1 MMPPFVK
8 LEVTRDK
15 MKQILERLLDKQN
28 LTRDEA
34 FDVML
39 SIMSGE
45 YDDAQIAGFLMALR
59 AKGETVDEITGFAKA
74 MREKMV
80 TIQLD
85 SPAIDMCGTG
95 GDALGTFNISTT
107 ATFVVA
113 GADVHVAKHGN
124 RSMTSK
130 SGSADVLQALGISID
145 KSVEDSTEDIEN
157 IGLGFMF
164 APAYHPAMKHAIG
177 ARKALATRTVFNIL
191 GPLCNPAEV
200 KAQAMGIFHPDLTD
214 IQANVLKA
222 LGSTDV
228 MVFHGRDGLDE
239 ISTTATTKI
248 SQMQNC
254 GEVNTFEFDANEL
267 GLNRVSLD
275 DLQGGEP
282 DENAEMIRAILKGE
296 KGPKRDIV
304 LLNAAAGIV
313 VGGKVQNLKEGLVKA
328 TESVDSG
335 SALNILNQLAK

>member
-1 MMPPFVK
+1 
-8 LEVTRDK
+8 
-15 MKQILERLLDKQN
+15 MKQILEQLLNQHN

-34 FDVML
+34 YNIML

-59 AKGETVDEITGFAKA
+59 AKGETVDEIAGFAQA
-74 MREKMV
+74 MREKML
-80 TIQLD
+80 TIQLETT
-85 SPAIDMCGTG
+85 AIDMCGTG
-95 GDALGTFNISTT
+95 GDALGTFNISTA
-107 ATFVVA
+107 ATFVIA
-113 GADVHVAKHGN
+113 GAGVHVAKHGN

-145 KSVEDSTEDIEN
+145 KSVEESTEDIEN

-191 GPLCNPAEV
+191 GPLCNPADV
-200 KAQAMGIFHPDLTD
+200 KAQAMGIFHPELTD
-214 IQANVLKA
+214 VQANVLKA

-239 ISTTATTKI
+239 ISTTTTSKI
-248 SQMQNC
+248 SQMKN
-254 GEVNTFEFDANEL
+254 GNDVNTFEFDPSKL
-267 GLNRVSLD
+267 GLNRVSLNK
-275 DLQGGEP
+275 LQGGEP
-282 DENAEMIRAILKGE
+282 KENAEIIKSILNGE
-296 KGPKRDIV
+296 IGPKRDIV

-313 VGGKVQNLKEGLVKA
+313 VGGKAQNLKEGLVKA
-328 TESVDSG
+328 TESVDSNA
-335 SALNILNQLAK
+335 ALNILTQLAG

>member
-1 MMPPFVK
+1 
-8 LEVTRDK
+8 
-15 MKQILERLLDKQN
+15 MKQILEQLLNQHN

-34 FDVML
+34 YNIML

-59 AKGETVDEITGFAKA
+59 AKGETVDEIAGFAQA
-74 MREKMV
+74 MREKML
-80 TIQLD
+80 TIQLETT
-85 SPAIDMCGTG
+85 AIDMCGTG
-95 GDALGTFNISTT
+95 GDALGTFNISTA
-107 ATFVVA
+107 ATFVIA
-113 GADVHVAKHGN
+113 GAGVHVAKHGN

-145 KSVEDSTEDIEN
+145 KSVEESTEDIEN

-191 GPLCNPAEV
+191 GPLCNPADV
-200 KAQAMGIFHPDLTD
+200 KAQAMGIFHPELTEV
-214 IQANVLKA
+214 QANVLKA

-239 ISTTATTKI
+239 ISTTTTSKI
-248 SQMQNC
+248 SQMKN
-254 GEVNTFEFDANEL
+254 GNDVNTFEFDPSKL
-267 GLNRVSLD
+267 GLNRVSLNK
-275 DLQGGEP
+275 LQGGEP
-282 DENAEMIRAILKGE
+282 KENAEIIKSILNGE
-296 KGPKRDIV
+296 IGPKRDIV

-313 VGGKVQNLKEGLVKA
+313 VGGKAQNLKEGLVKA
-328 TESVDSG
+328 TESVDSNA
-335 SALNILNQLAK
+335 ALNILTQLAG

>member
-1 MMPPFVK
+1 
-8 LEVTRDK
+8 
-15 MKQILERLLDKQN
+15 MKQILEQILDKQN

-34 FDVML
+34 FNVMF

-45 YDDAQIAGFLMALR
+45 FDDPQIAGFLMALR
-59 AKGETVDEITGFAKA
+59 AKGETVDEITGFAQA

-80 TIQLD
+80 TVPLD
-85 SPAIDMCGTG
+85 SAAIDMCGTG
-95 GDALGTFNISTT
+95 GDATGTFNISTA

-113 GADVHVAKHGN
+113 GAGVHVAKHGN

-130 SGSADVLQALGISID
+130 SGSADVLQALGIAID
-145 KSVEDSTEDIEN
+145 KSVEESTKDIEE

-164 APAYHPAMKHAIG
+164 APVYHPAMKHAIG

-200 KAQAMGIFHPDLTD
+200 KAQAMGIFHPDLTEV
-214 IQANVLKA
+214 QAHVLKA

-248 SQMQNC
+248 SQMQN
-254 GEVNTFEFDANEL
+254 GKNINTYEFDSIEL

-275 DLQGGEP
+275 EFQGGEP
-282 DENAEMIRAILKGE
+282 IENAEIIKSILNGE

-313 VGGKVQNLKEGLVKA
+313 VGGQAETLKDGLESAKK
-328 TESVDSG
+328 SVDSG
-335 SALNILNQLAK
+335 VALNILNQLAG

>member
-1 MMPPFVK
+1 
-8 LEVTRDK
+8 
-15 MKQILERLLDKQN
+15 MKQILEQILDKQN

-34 FDVML
+34 FNVMF

-45 YDDAQIAGFLMALR
+45 FDDPQIAGFLMALR
-59 AKGETVDEITGFAKA
+59 AKGETVDEITGFAQA

-80 TIQLD
+80 TVPLD
-85 SPAIDMCGTG
+85 SAAIDMCGTG
-95 GDALGTFNISTT
+95 GDATGTFNISTA

-113 GADVHVAKHGN
+113 GAGVHVAKHGN

-130 SGSADVLQALGISID
+130 SGSADVLQALGIAID
-145 KSVEDSTEDIEN
+145 KSVEESTKDIEE

-191 GPLCNPAEV
+191 GPLCNPADV
-200 KAQAMGIFHPDLTD
+200 KAQAMGIFHSDLTEV
-214 IQANVLKA
+214 QAHVLKA

-248 SQMQNC
+248 SQMQN
-254 GEVNTFEFDANEL
+254 GKNINTYEFDSIEL

-282 DENAEMIRAILKGE
+282 VENAEIIKSILNGE

-313 VGGKVQNLKEGLVKA
+313 VGGQAATLKDGLESAKM
-328 TESVDSG
+328 SVDSG
-335 SALNILNQLAK
+335 VALNILNQLVV

>member
-1 MMPPFVK
+1 
-8 LEVTRDK
+8 
-15 MKQILERLLDKQN
+15 MKQILEQLLNKHN
-28 LTRDEA
+28 LIRDEA
-34 FDVML
+34 YNIML

-59 AKGETVDEITGFAKA
+59 AKGETVDEIAGFAQA

-80 TIQLD
+80 TIQLET
-85 SPAIDMCGTG
+85 PAIDMCGTG
-95 GDALGTFNISTT
+95 GDALGTFNISTA

-113 GADVHVAKHGN
+113 GAGVHVAKHGN

-145 KSVEDSTEDIEN
+145 KSVEESTEDIEN

-191 GPLCNPAEV
+191 GPLCNPADV
-200 KAQAMGIFHPDLTD
+200 KAQAMGIFHPELTEV
-214 IQANVLKA
+214 QANVLKA

-228 MVFHGRDGLDE
+228 MVFHGRDGVDE
-239 ISTTATTKI
+239 ISTTTTSKI
-248 SQMQNC
+248 SQMQN
-254 GEVNTFEFDANEL
+254 GNNVNTFEFDPSEL
-267 GLNRVSLD
+267 GLNRVSLNE
-275 DLQGGEP
+275 LQGGEP
-282 DENAEMIRAILKGE
+282 KENAEIIKSILNGKI
-296 KGPKRDIV
+296 GPKRYIV

-313 VGGKVQNLKEGLVKA
+313 VGGKAQNLKEGLVKA
-328 TESVDSG
+328 TESVASNA
-335 SALNILNQLAK
+335 ALNILTQLAG

>member
-1 MMPPFVK
+1 
-8 LEVTRDK
+8 
-15 MKQILERLLDKQN
+15 MKEILEQILDKQN

-34 FDVML
+34 YNIML
-39 SIMSGE
+39 SMMSGE

-59 AKGETVDEITGFAKA
+59 AKGETVDEIAGFAQA

-80 TIQLD
+80 TIQLET
-85 SPAIDMCGTG
+85 PAIDMCGTG
-95 GDALGTFNISTT
+95 GDALGTFNISTA

-113 GADVHVAKHGN
+113 GAGVHVAKHGN

-145 KSVEDSTEDIEN
+145 KSVEESTEDIEN

-191 GPLCNPAEV
+191 GPLCNPADV
-200 KAQAMGIFHPDLTD
+200 KAQAMGIFHPDLTEV
-214 IQANVLKA
+214 QANVLKA

-239 ISTTATTKI
+239 ISTTTTSKI
-248 SQMQNC
+248 SQMQN
-254 GEVNTFEFDANEL
+254 GNNVNTFEFDPSEL
-267 GLNRVSLD
+267 GLNRVSLNE
-275 DLQGGEP
+275 LQGGEP
-282 DENAEMIRAILKGE
+282 KENAEIIKSILNGKI
-296 KGPKRDIV
+296 GPKRYIV

-313 VGGKVQNLKEGLVKA
+313 VGGKAQNLKEGLVKA
-328 TESVDSG
+328 TESVASNA
-335 SALNILNQLAK
+335 ALNILTQLAG

>member
-1 MMPPFVK
+1 
-8 LEVTRDK
+8 
-15 MKQILERLLDKQN
+15 MKQILEQLLNQHN

-34 FDVML
+34 YNIML

-59 AKGETVDEITGFAKA
+59 AKGETVDEITGFTQA

-80 TIQLD
+80 TIQLET
-85 SPAIDMCGTG
+85 PAIDMCGTG
-95 GDALGTFNISTT
+95 GDALGTFNISTA

-113 GADVHVAKHGN
+113 GAGVHVAKHGN

-145 KSVEDSTEDIEN
+145 KTVEESTEDIQN

-177 ARKALATRTVFNIL
+177 ARKALATQTVFNIL
-191 GPLCNPAEV
+191 GPLCNPADV
-200 KAQAMGIFHPDLTD
+200 KAQAMGIFHPELTD
-214 IQANVLKA
+214 VQANVLKA

-239 ISTTATTKI
+239 ISTTTTSKI
-248 SQMQNC
+248 SQMQN
-254 GEVNTFEFDANEL
+254 GNDVNTFEFDPSEL
-267 GLNRVSLD
+267 GLNRVSLNE
-275 DLQGGEP
+275 LQGGEP
-282 DENAEMIRAILKGE
+282 KENSEIIKSILNGE
-296 KGPKRDIV
+296 IGPKRDIV

-313 VGGKVQNLKEGLVKA
+313 VGGKAQNLKEGLVKA
-328 TESVDSG
+328 TESVDSNA
-335 SALNILNQLAK
+335 ALYILTQLVG

>member
-1 MMPPFVK
+1 
-8 LEVTRDK
+8 
-15 MKQILERLLDKQN
+15 MKQILEQILDKQN

-34 FDVML
+34 FNVMS

-45 YDDAQIAGFLMALR
+45 FDDPQIAGFLMALR
-59 AKGETVDEITGFAKA
+59 AKGETVDEITGFAQA
-74 MREKMV
+74 MRDIMV
-80 TIQLD
+80 TVPLD
-85 SPAIDMCGTG
+85 FPAIDMCGTG

-113 GADVHVAKHGN
+113 GASVHVAKHGN

-130 SGSADVLQALGISID
+130 SGSADVLQALGIPID
-145 KSVEDSTEDIEN
+145 KSVEESTQDIEE

-200 KAQAMGIFHPDLTD
+200 KAQAMGIFHPDLTEV
-214 IQANVLKA
+214 QAHVLKA

-248 SQMQNC
+248 SQMQN
-254 GEVNTFEFDANEL
+254 GENINTYEFDSIEL

-275 DLQGGEP
+275 ELQGGEP
-282 DENAEMIRAILKGE
+282 IENAEIIKSILNGE

-313 VGGKVQNLKEGLVKA
+313 VGGQAETLKDGLESAKK
-328 TESVDSG
+328 SVDSG
-335 SALNILNQLAK
+335 LALNILNQLAG

>member
-1 MMPPFVK
+1 
-8 LEVTRDK
+8 
-15 MKQILERLLDKQN
+15 MKQILEQILDKQN

-34 FDVML
+34 FNVMF

-45 YDDAQIAGFLMALR
+45 FDDPQIAGFLMALR
-59 AKGETVDEITGFAKA
+59 AKGETVDEITGFAQA
-74 MREKMV
+74 MRKIMV
-80 TIQLD
+80 TVPLNF
-85 SPAIDMCGTG
+85 PAIDMCGTG

-113 GADVHVAKHGN
+113 GAGVHVAKHGN

-130 SGSADVLQALGISID
+130 SGSADVLQALGIAID
-145 KSVEDSTEDIEN
+145 KSVEESTQDIEE

-200 KAQAMGIFHPDLTD
+200 KAQAMGIFHPALTEV
-214 IQANVLKA
+214 QAHVLKA

-248 SQMQNC
+248 SQMQN
-254 GEVNTFEFDANEL
+254 GENINTYEFDSIEL

-275 DLQGGEP
+275 ELQGGEP
-282 DENAEMIRAILKGE
+282 IENAEIIKSILNGE

-313 VGGKVQNLKEGLVKA
+313 VGGQAETLKDGLESAKK
-328 TESVDSG
+328 SVDSG
-335 SALNILNQLAK
+335 VALNILNQLAG